1 MDNNIVT
8 NKIYTMSNKLKIN
21 KTNQTIKLNNKL
33 YIPFNIHTLQH
44 IKKYNKINN
53 KYIFKFNSL
62 IYICST
68 QLNNYKTIMDLL
80 NSSKLNKYSLN

>member
-1 MDNNIVT
+1 MRTIT
-8 NKIYTMSNKLKIN
+8 IN

-44 IKKYNKINN
+44 IKKYNKINS
-53 KYIFKFNSL
+53 KYIFKLNSL
-62 IYICST
+62 IYIQST
-68 QLNNYKTIMDLL
+68 QINNYKNILDLL